1 MCHAKYE
8 PSSHEL
14 RVANLCESMN
24 LRTYKIRE
32 DLILQG
38 FLI

>member
-8 PSSHEL
+8 PSSHKL

-24 LRTYKIRE
+24 LRTYQMCE
-32 DLILQG
+32 DLIL
-38 FLI
+38 